1 MANIM
6 MSLEGLNQGYC
17 VSEMSTDEII
27 MARDFKTVYVS
38 TIFHLKNACYMHRKY
53 VHGSCSYSAVIRC
66 PSGFT
71 CEITVFDFPFYKG
84 VAIERNSKCYYLA
97 LKEE

>member
-53 VHGSCSYSAVIRC
+53 AHGSCSYSAIIRC

-71 CEITVFDFPFYKG
+71 CEITVYDFNFYKG
-84 VAIERNSKCYYLA
+84 VAIDRNSKTYYLA
-97 LKEE
+97 VNER